1 MHNYMLADIARVL
14 KKRSVRVG
22 IPGFELCLALLL
34 LFYGGN
40 GVVSADMRRAAE
52 FALDF
57 FPLVIGTLLFVS
69 VYADDFK
76 CRAMQ
81 VAIGAG
87 VSREGIVL
95 AKFGECALLL
105 LFTLLPT
112 AALCFL
118 LPGIRNLFYTGKETF
133 SVALTIAQVFLR
145 TLGFMQLAATLCF
158 LTQNSLQGAIAFALL
173 SSNAMFI
180 LITMTLLTGPL
191 KDNVGRL
198 RPFLYTALLRSVQ
211 SNIQN
216 GKPFAGIFVLAI
228 GMYMLL
234 PLILAL
240 LGFRKKEL
248 SF

>member
-22 IPGFELCLALLL
+22 IPGFEHCLALLL

-40 GVVSADMRRAAE
+40 GAVSADMRRAAE

-105 LFTLLPT
+105 LFTLVPT

-118 LPGIRNLFYTGKETF
+118 LPGVRHLFYTGKETF

-198 RPFLYTALLRSVQ
+198 RPFLYTALLRNVQ
-211 SNIQN
+211 TDIQT
-216 GKPFAGIFVLAI
+216 GKPFVGFLVLALGI
-228 GMYMLL
+228 YMIL
-234 PLILAL
+234 PLMLAL

>member
-40 GVVSADMRRAAE
+40 GAVSADMRRATE

-105 LFTLLPT
+105 LFTLVPT

-118 LPGIRNLFYTGKETF
+118 LPGARRLFYTDAEAV
-133 SVALTIAQVFLR
+133 SVALTVAQVFLR

-211 SNIQN
+211 NNIQD
-216 GKPFAGIFVLAI
+216 GKPFVGIFVLALGI
-228 GMYMLL
+228 YMIL
-234 PLILAL
+234 PLLLVL